1 MSSPSPSATA
11 DRAARERTRFLKAA
25 RDGEAA
31 VRRERVLAAG
41 GDLLDRVFTW
51 SPYLTGLVH
60 AEPDTVAAVLDDGAE
75 AVLARELAGLDG
87 LEIAGRGAVLAA
99 LRGAKRRV
107 ALALGL
113 GDVAGTLDGP
123 AVTRG
128 LSDLADRCVE
138 AVLRLVLGFAVDR
151 GEVDAAVAATPAR
164 HGLFVLGMGKYG
176 ARELNY
182 SSDIDLVVFFDP
194 ERLPYTGRETPSA
207 LAAKVTRSLAQL
219 LEENGR
225 DGYVFRTDL
234 RLRPFP
240 AGQPLALTVDAAET
254 YYARHGQNWERA
266 AFIKA
271 RPVAGDLE
279 AGAAFLERLA
289 PFIWRRSLDFAAIN
303 DIHSIKRQIHAFRGH
318 ARIATHGH
326 NVKLG
331 RGGIREIEFFCQ
343 TQQLILGGRVPSLRE
358 RATTPAL
365 RQLTATGWIDE
376 TVADELIEAY
386 WYLRR
391 VEHRLQMIEDAQTHL
406 LPTDAAG
413 FARIAAFL
421 GYADAET
428 FERELRRRLETV
440 ERHYAGL
447 FETSPDLSDAAA
459 LVFTGT
465 DDDPATL
472 EHLAQMGF
480 AEPATVSAR
489 VRGWH
494 HGHVAATRSARAR
507 EILTELMPDL
517 LRALA
522 DQRDPD
528 AAFRRFDAF
537 LSSLPAGVQLFSLF
551 YANPQLLRLIAVIMG
566 TAPRLAERL
575 AGSTR
580 LFEAMLTPDFIE
592 ELPARAALAA
602 ELDETLAAARS
613 TEDLFDRARVWAQA
627 RQFQVEFLVLTARL
641 SAHGGLDQL
650 TAIADLLLER
660 LLGPVEDWLA
670 ETHGRVPNGRFAV
683 LGMGK
688 LGSRE
693 LTIGSDLDL
702 VFVFDA
708 PADAKSDGAKP
719 LAPGTYYARLS
730 QRVISALAAPT
741 AEGRLF
747 EIDMRLRPSGN
758 AGPVAC
764 SLASFDG
771 YQRRT
776 AQIWEHQA
784 LSRARP
790 VAGEPSLRRE
800 LETIVTEVLTAERD
814 RDALAREV
822 AAMRARIFREH
833 GKRAPFELKHHPGG
847 VVTMEFLAQYL
858 VLAHAAAH
866 PSLLHRTTEEV
877 FVEAGRLDLLEADE
891 AATLVRA
898 LRLNHALAAVVRLTV
913 DARFEPADA
922 PETLQAALLAAAQ
935 AALEDDQACIDT
947 ATLTREL
954 EAGQAAV
961 AALFARRVGPFLPED
976 TTAAASP

>member
-1 MSSPSPSATA
+1 MSSPSPSAT
-11 DRAARERTRFLKAA
+11 DRATRERTRFLKTA
-25 RDGEAA
+25 RDGETRAA
-31 VRRERVLAAG
+31 RERALAAG
-41 GDLLDRVFTW
+41 GTVLDRVFAA

-60 AEPDTVAAVLDDGAE
+60 AEPEIATATFTEGAAAV
-75 AVLARELAGLDG
+75 VAREFAGLDA
-87 LEIAGRGAVLAA
+87 LVVEERGAVMRA
-99 LRGAKRRV
+99 LRTAKRRV

-113 GDVAGTLDGP
+113 GDVAGKLDEP
-123 AVTRG
+123 AVTAR
-128 LSDLADRCVE
+128 LSDLADRCVDT
-138 AVLRLVLGFAVDR
+138 VLHLVLKFAVDR
-151 GEVDAAVAATPAR
+151 GEVDAEVLARPAD

-194 ERLPYTGRETPSA
+194 ERLPYRGRESASA
-207 LAAKVTRSLAQL
+207 LAARVTRSLAQL

-266 AFIKA
+266 AYIKA
-271 RPVAGDLE
+271 RVVAGDHA
-279 AGAAFLERLA
+279 AGTAFVQRLA

-318 ARIATHGH
+318 ARIATRGH

-365 RQLTATGWIDE
+365 RQLAATGWIDE

-391 VEHRLQMIEDAQTHL
+391 VEHHLQMVEDAQTHV
-406 LPTDAAG
+406 LPGDDAA
-413 FARIAAFL
+413 FARLAAFL
-421 GYADAET
+421 GYHDADAFET
-428 FERELRRRLETV
+428 ELRRRLETV

-472 EHLAQMGF
+472 DHLAAMGF
-480 AEPATVSAR
+480 AEPAAVSAR

-494 HGHVAATRSARAR
+494 HGHIAATRSTRAR
-507 EILTELMPDL
+507 ELLTELMPDL

-522 DQRDPD
+522 DQKEPD

-551 YANPQLLRLIAVIMG
+551 YANPRLLRLIALIMG

-580 LFEAMLTPDFIE
+580 LFEAMLTPDFTDA
-592 ELPARAALAA
+592 LPSRDGLAA

-627 RQFQVEFLVLTARL
+627 RQFQVEFMVLTARL

-670 ETHGRVPNGRFAV
+670 ETHGRIEGGRFAV
-683 LGMGK
+683 LAMGK

-708 PADAKSDGAKP
+708 PAEAKSDGAKP
-719 LAPGTYYARLS
+719 IAAGTWYARLS
-730 QRVISALAAPT
+730 QRVISALTAPT

-776 AQIWEHQA
+776 AQVWEHQA
-784 LSRARP
+784 LTRARA
-790 VAGEPSLRRE
+790 VAGEPALCRE
-800 LETIVTEVLTAERD
+800 LEAIIDDVLTVERD
-814 RDALAREV
+814 TDALAAEV
-822 AAMRARIFREH
+822 AAMRARIFRQH
-833 GKRAPFELKHHPGG
+833 GGHEPFDLKHCPGG

-858 VLAHAAAH
+858 VLAHAHAQG
-866 PSLLHRTTEEV
+866 SLLHRKTEDV
-877 FVEAGRLDLLEADE
+877 FAEAGRLGLLDAGE

-898 LRLNHALAAVVRLTV
+898 LRLNHALAAVVRVTV
-913 DARFEPADA
+913 DARFDPHAA
-922 PETLQAALLAAAQ
+922 PEPLQAALLAAAQ
-935 AALEDDQACIDT
+935 AALEDDQACVDM
-947 ATLTREL
+947 AALVREL
-954 EAGQAAV
+954 EAGQGDV
-961 AALFARRVGPFLPED
+961 AAIFARRVGPFLPEAE
-976 TTAAASP
+976 AAASS